1 MIWLLAL
8 NFIFTFCMVAIMATS
23 TEERFRKEYM
33 RGYADGADTIINGE
47 YTSLEVE
54 IEKD

>member
-1 MIWLLAL
+1 MIWLLGL
-8 NFIFTFCMVAIMATS
+8 NFICTFCLVAIMVSS
-23 TEERFRKEYM
+23 TEDRFRKEYM